1 MHFLIFI
8 KVGQI
13 QINMSNFDYRAYL
26 KNNPLLE
33 ELPKGQWTDL
43 DKKET
48 EEYSGD
54 IFDLINTAYASIG
67 GNLNYSSASDVTG
80 AQGDSNYEVID
91 IDDDPEI
98 DAVIVSKKKTA
109 GNKIAAMGHDNSPIA
124 KSKTIN
130 KQANLLKTPG
140 NFVEVSGK
148 IKDILLAKGVPVVT
162 DKATIEKVMGGK
174 AVEIQDDGSYTR
186 FISGKKTNKILLGKP
201 SI

>member
-1 MHFLIFI
+1 MT
-8 KVGQI
+8 
-13 QINMSNFDYRAYL
+13 FDYRAYL

-33 ELPKGQWTDL
+33 ELPKDQWVDL

-67 GNLNYSSASDVTG
+67 GNLNYNSASDVTG
-80 AQGDSNYEVID
+80 AEGDSDYEVID

-98 DAVIVSKKKTA
+98 DAVIVSKKKEA
-109 GNKIAAMGHDNSPIA
+109 GNKIAAMGHDGSSIA

-130 KQANLLKTPG
+130 KQVNLLKTPG
-140 NFVEVSGK
+140 NYIEVSGK

-162 DKATIEKVMGGK
+162 DKAVIEKVMGKK
-174 AVEIQDDGSYTR
+174 AIDIQDDGSYTR
-186 FISGKKTNKILLGKP
+186 YINGKETRKILLGKP
-201 SI
+201 L

>member
-1 MHFLIFI
+1 
-8 KVGQI
+8 
-13 QINMSNFDYRAYL
+13 MSNFDYRAYL

-33 ELPKGQWTDL
+33 ELPKDQWVDL

-48 EEYSGD
+48 EEFSGD

-67 GNLNYSSASDVTG
+67 GNLNYSSADDVTG

-98 DAVIVSKKKTA
+98 DAVIVSKKKEA
-109 GNKIAAMGHDNSPIA
+109 GNKIAAMGHDNSSIA

-130 KQANLLKTPG
+130 KQVDLLKTPG
-140 NFVEVSGK
+140 NYVEVSGK

-162 DKATIEKVMGGK
+162 DKATIEKVMGKK
-174 AVEIQDDGSYTR
+174 AMDIQDDGSYTR
-186 FISGKKTNKILLGKP
+186 FISGKETHKILLGKP
-201 SI
+201 SV

>member
-1 MHFLIFI
+1 
-8 KVGQI
+8 
-13 QINMSNFDYRAYL
+13 MSFDYRAYL

-33 ELPKGQWTDL
+33 ELPKDQWVDL

-48 EEYSGD
+48 EEFAGD
-54 IFDLINTAYASIG
+54 IFGLINTAYASIG

-80 AQGDSNYEVID
+80 AQGDADYGVID

-98 DAVIVSKKKTA
+98 DAVIVSKKKPA
-109 GNKIAAMGHDNSPIA
+109 GNKMAAMGHDGSAIA

-130 KQANLLKTPG
+130 KQADLLKTPG

-162 DKATIEKVMGGK
+162 DKDTIEKVMKGK
-174 AVEIQDDGSYTR
+174 ALDIQDDGSYTR
-186 FISGKKTNKILLGKP
+186 YIGGKETRKILLGKP
-201 SI
+201 SV

>member
-1 MHFLIFI
+1 
-8 KVGQI
+8 
-13 QINMSNFDYRAYL
+13 MSFDYKAYL

-33 ELPKGQWTDL
+33 ELPKDQWVDL

-48 EEYSGD
+48 EEFSGD

-67 GNLNYSSASDVTG
+67 GNLNYSSADDVTG

-98 DAVIVSKKKTA
+98 DAVIVSKKKEA
-109 GNKIAAMGHDNSPIA
+109 GNKIAAMGHDGSSIA

-130 KQANLLKTPG
+130 KQVDLLKTPG
-140 NFVEVSGK
+140 NYVEVSGR

-162 DKATIEKVMGGK
+162 DKATIEKVMGKK
-174 AVEIQDDGSYTR
+174 AMDIQDDGSYTR
-186 FISGKKTNKILLGKP
+186 YIGGKETRKILLGKP
-201 SI
+201 SA

>member
-1 MHFLIFI
+1 
-8 KVGQI
+8 
-13 QINMSNFDYRAYL
+13 MSFDYRAYL

-33 ELPKGQWTDL
+33 ELPKDQWVDL

-48 EEYSGD
+48 EEFAGD
-54 IFDLINTAYASIG
+54 IFGLINTAYASIG

-80 AQGDSNYEVID
+80 AQGDADYEVID

-98 DAVIVSKKKTA
+98 DAVIVSKKKPA
-109 GNKIAAMGHDNSPIA
+109 GNKMAAMGHDDSAIA

-130 KQANLLKTPG
+130 KQADLLKTPG

-162 DKATIEKVMGGK
+162 DKDTIEKVMKGK
-174 AVEIQDDGSYTR
+174 ALDIQDDGSYTR
-186 FISGKKTNKILLGKP
+186 YIGGKETRKILLGKP
-201 SI
+201 SV